1 VCQRAPIR
9 RHFRDASLHRIPR
22 CRSTLLNALAGQVPR
37 TKGLR
42 LSGEVTT
49 NGERRRAASSQGYV
63 TQDDAFFSQMS
74 VLETLTLAAKLR
86 LPAHVSDARKE
97 ALVAALVNQ
106 LGLAR
111 VAHTRVGGAKVRGIS
126 GGERKRLAI
135 ACELLASPSLLF
147 CDEPTSGLD
156 AFSSLSVMQSLKALA
171 SRGHTVVASIHQ
183 PRGSIW
189 ELFDDLVVLAEGGQP
204 LYSGPACDAVAHFER
219 AAGVACPPHS
229 NPAEFLLDLAAV
241 DYSSEDAAAA
251 SRLRIASL
259 AAAWTTRA
267 AAAAKASPL
276 PGADAAGVSASSS
289 SALCAPQ
296 LPWWVQFRL
305 LLQRSW
311 RQVTRDKAA
320 FTARLA
326 SSLSSALIFA
336 SVFWRLGTSQA
347 AIQSRLGLLQV
358 CAVNAAMSSLVKTLS
373 VFPRERTVV
382 QRERAAG
389 QYGVGPYFLA
399 KLAAELPVGAFFP
412 ALFGACVFPACGL
425 NASGAR
431 FLRFMGLLT
440 LESFSS
446 SALGMTI
453 SALVPSTEAAMA
465 TGPAIMVIFI
475 VFGGVYVNQET
486 VPRAL
491 RWIPRVSLIK
501 QAFEGLCVNELR
513 GMRFEAAAPGDA
525 ATGEQVLRRIAF
537 ERSTIGGTVAAQAR
551 ILLFNWGATYLVLK
565 RLKPRFAA
573 LEAPRPG
580 RTDGRAPQV
589 VATLRMEQLPAGADR
604 ELASAGVDTQHA
616 AATAPPADHE
626 KSAPQQAEH
635 EKSAPPSPVA
645 APQAEEA
652 PHTEEAAADVEAEVA
667 AE

>member
-1 VCQRAPIR
+1 
-9 RHFRDASLHRIPR
+9 LPR
-22 CRSTLLNALAGQVPR
+22 S
-37 TKGLR
+37 KGLR

-49 NGERRRAASSQGYV
+49 NGACRRAASSQGYV
-63 TQDDAFFSQMS
+63 TQDDAFFSQLS

-86 LPAHVSDARKE
+86 LPAHLSAARKE
-97 ALVAALVNQ
+97 ALVAALVSQ

-111 VAHTRVGGAKVRGIS
+111 VSHTRVGGAKVRGIS

-204 LYSGPACDAVAHFER
+204 LYSGPACEAVAHFER
-219 AAGVACPPHS
+219 AAGATCPPHS

-241 DYSSEDAAAA
+241 DFSSEDAAAA
-251 SRLRIASL
+251 SRLRIARL

-267 AAAAKASPL
+267 AAAKAPPL
-276 PGADAAGVSASSS
+276 SGADAAVAVSS

-311 RQVTRDKAA
+311 RQVMRDKAA
-320 FTARLA
+320 FSARLA

-389 QYGVGPYFLA
+389 QYGVGPYFMA

-431 FLRFMGLLT
+431 FMRFMGLLT

-465 TGPAIMVIFI
+465 TGPAVMVIFI

-537 ERSTIGGTVAAQAR
+537 EQSTIRGTAAAQAR
-551 ILLFNWGATYLVLK
+551 ILFFNWGATYLILK
-565 RLKPRFAA
+565 RRKPRFAA
-573 LEAPRPG
+573 LEAPRTA
-580 RTDGRAPQV
+580 RTDGRAPQA

-604 ELASAGVDTQHA
+604 ELAVVVPQHA
-616 AATAPPADHE
+616 NATAP
-626 KSAPQQAEH
+626 QAAQ
-635 EKSAPPSPVA
+635 EKSAPPSPVVA
-645 APQAEEA
+645 APEVEET
-652 PHTEEAAADVEAEVA
+652 PHSEDVSGAEAE